1 MREIVPYD
9 MVKYIRSG
17 RFLVFL
23 FLVFS
28 LSAIPRAEEDFL
40 VLFLGMAVC
49 GLSFAMLCPLPGV

>member
-1 MREIVPYD
+1 